1 MSSNTCMQ
9 PHAFSRRELAAI
21 ALMLD
26 EEVKNAALSDKK
38 EAYVGS
44 QVFQKQKIRRIVWK
58 K

>member
-1 MSSNTCMQ
+1 MQ